1 MSPKHKK
8 KKTPPWYIIIKLLK
22 TSNEEKILKMGREKR
37 YIMYRGRQIKN
48 DKNFSIETMKT
59 RRRWNI
65 FKSTEREKKQ
75 TRKKP
80 INLELLA

>member
-1 MSPKHKK
+1 
-8 KKTPPWYIIIKLLK
+8 
-22 TSNEEKILKMGREKR
+22 MGREKR

-80 INLELLA
+80 INLELLAWKFTSKNESEIE